1 MYEVEKLKFNIRRIA
16 GIFLAAT
23 LLFSI
28 AYALTNIFALSDAK
42 ISESGKQKSD
52 YILILTQCILGLIVM
67 ALPSFLEKK
76 LSFTMPNKMY
86 LLFFLFL
93 YCAIYLGEVRRFYYI
108 VPHWDTILHCFSG
121 GMLGVLGYLVVAFF
135 NENQRLRV
143 DLSPLFVALFA
154 FSFAVAL
161 GAIWEI
167 YEFAGDGL
175 FGLNMQKYGTEDGV
189 LLIGREALS
198 DTMKDI
204 IIDTLGAL
212 ITVIIG
218 FLDNIGITV
227 IRKKVSDTIHAEKE
241 E

>member
-1 MYEVEKLKFNIRRIA
+1 MKFNVRKIA

-28 AYALTNIFALSDAK
+28 AYALTNIFALSDTEV
-42 ISESGKQKSD
+42 SESGKQKSD
-52 YILILTQCILGLIVM
+52 YLLILIQCILGLVVM
-67 ALPSFLEKK
+67 ALPSFVEKK
-76 LSFTMPNKMY
+76 LSFTLPNKMY

-93 YCAIYLGEVRRFYYI
+93 YCAIFLGEVRGFYYI
-108 VPHWDTILHCFSG
+108 VPHWDTVLHCFSG
-121 GMLGVLGYLVVAFF
+121 GMLGVLGYLIVAFF
-135 NENQRLRV
+135 NENQRLHV
-143 DLSPLFVALFA
+143 NLSPLFVALFA

-175 FGLNMQKYGTEDGV
+175 FGLNMQKFATEDGV
-189 LLIGREALS
+189 LLIGRDAVS

-218 FLDNIGITV
+218 FLDNIGIA
-227 IRKKVSDTIHAEKE
+227 IKFRKKVSNTIHKVK
-241 E
+241 